1 MSLSLT
7 VDIFLTFICFFYYL
21 LWTHFLGRDYR
32 AKYYSYSVPTL
43 REKCPKYI
51 VLSGPYFSAFRLNMD
66 IYSVNHSVMTTMFK
80 LLARVRNTIDV
91 TELTYWTT
99 LKFYEGAKH
108 LKWSLDFM
116 SKIEGRY
123 NTKYTNISQSSFQP
137 VRNFYAQKE
146 TPKRKYLYCCMNNN
160 MVSYILFNIFSN
172 IFSIC

>member
-7 VDIFLTFICFFYYL
+7 VDIFFTFICFFYYL

-32 AKYYSYSVPTL
+32 ATYYSYSVPTL

-80 LLARVRNTIDV
+80 LPARVRNTIYI

-99 LKFYEGAKH
+99 LKFYGGCQASEMKSWVKSKEDIIPNILTFHSPLSNLWETSMLRKKH
-108 LKWSLDFM
+108 PNESTCIVVWTTIWFPIYYLIYFRICSLFV
-116 SKIEGRY
+116 K
-123 NTKYTNISQSSFQP
+123 
-137 VRNFYAQKE
+137 
-146 TPKRKYLYCCMNNN
+146 L
-160 MVSYILFNIFSN
+160 
-172 IFSIC
+172 

>member
-1 MSLSLT
+1 
-7 VDIFLTFICFFYYL
+7 
-21 LWTHFLGRDYR
+21 
-32 AKYYSYSVPTL
+32 
-43 REKCPKYI
+43 
-51 VLSGPYFSAFRLNMD
+51 
-66 IYSVNHSVMTTMFK
+66 MFK

-146 TPKRKYLYCCMNNN
+146 THKRKYLYCGMNNN